1 MIRITSFVL
10 LTLSLISPLGCALCC
25 SPFDLD
31 FVTYGGKTP
40 RTDMRHGRVGSN
52 LSDPQLVGYATNADS
67 TTEPMEIQAIESDYG
82 SVLESSTGSYDQND
96 FDPNVVEADQPIL
109 LEQREPTSFKP
120 KGKSRIIQ
128 VPSGD
133 SFFDDVP

>member
-67 TTEPMEIQAIESDYG
+67 TTEPMEIQAIESNYG